1 MLSTCESHE
10 MSQVVED
17 FEWTRD
23 YHRGDLTL
31 AAYRLQIS
39 ESALERMLYRA
50 KHKGYHVGK
59 FHRLAHD

>member
-1 MLSTCESHE
+1 